1 MIRGNRAEPFAPPTT
16 AGRADCLPPARR
28 TAGMHDCATRGDRP
42 ALDCLHQ
49 RWRPSSRSIT
59 DVVERSDLQPFSG
72 GMINGQSKRDLVAAV
87 AGNAF
92 CAADHVRSRRDCV
105 EQSDVDLP
113 GDLEGVID
121 LDVEVPRGDSDLRM
135 RSIKE
140 RTSLWRQHQRKSEIK
155 AVGIPC
161 TRMLLIVYFGN

>member
-1 MIRGNRAEPFAPPTT
+1 
-16 AGRADCLPPARR
+16 
-28 TAGMHDCATRGDRP
+28 
-42 ALDCLHQ
+42 
-49 RWRPSSRSIT
+49 
-59 DVVERSDLQPFSG
+59 
-72 GMINGQSKRDLVAAV
+72 MINGQTKRDLVAAV

-121 LDVEVPRGDSDLRM
+121 LNVEVLRGDSDLQM

-140 RTSLWRQHQRKSEIK
+140 RTSLWRQHQRKSEIEV
-155 AVGIPC
+155 VGLPC
-161 TRMLLIVYFGN
+161 TCMLLLVYFRN